1 MSNNP
6 PTGSGT
12 AYRENLRKHYD
23 DLMKEAED
31 ENRNR
36 LCWIEDMLDSVVKKI
51 SESLT

>member
-12 AYRENLRKHYD
+12 AYRESLRKHYD

-51 SESLT
+51 IESFT